1 LLLYCTTL
9 LYSTPPVSFLHL
21 NAPPFRPDRSLS
33 SCPGNHPVSRLRLP
47 CRPHSP
53 PPQQQSLC
61 LPTSS
66 TEPAPAQI
74 LAPADTGA
82 PRPSPKPARAFAGL
96 PLRPA
101 PPSALYRRQSPAEV
115 TPASPSPLLRA
126 LTPLRFFACSIF
138 LLALILLGR
147 FAGCAALL
155 LASVPP
161 SLPPWGRKKKISS
174 F

>member
-1 LLLYCTTL
+1 MHLLSVRTGP
-9 LYSTPPVSFLHL
+9 SPPVLGTTPS
-21 NAPPFRPDRSLS
+21 
-33 SCPGNHPVSRLRLP
+33 PVSV
-47 CRPHSP
+47 CRAV
-53 PPQQQSLC
+53 
-61 LPTSS
+61 PT
-66 TEPAPAQI
+66 
-74 LAPADTGA
+74 
-82 PRPSPKPARAFAGL
+82 
-96 PLRPA
+96 PLRPNNKASACPPAALNQHQRKSSPLPTRARHARALSPHAHSPGSRCA